1 MMSADENTPGRA
13 AGKNGKASPPAKKN
27 SKRNRKPAQQAAPEP
42 MQVEQLQETITEAAA
57 VLESPPVDIAADAPA
72 AAASAEHLESPSV
85 DTTADA
91 SAAAAPAEH
100 LESPT
105 VDTTPDAPAA
115 ATPAAHAEAAAP
127 VSLQTITNAYGDFTR
142 KSIEQT
148 SSFFVQLAGVRSLGR
163 VFELQ
168 GEFAKQSCE
177 IFFSES
183 QKIRELHSELAMQRW
198 RELEGFVAKLA
209 PPRFM

>member
-57 VLESPPVDIAADAPA
+57 VLESPPVDMAADAPA
-72 AAASAEHLESPSV
+72 AAAPAEHLESPSV

-100 LESPT
+100 LESPA
-105 VDTTPDAPAA
+105 VDTTPYVPTA
-115 ATPAAHAEAAAP
+115 ATPAAHAEAAP

-163 VFELQ
+163 AFELQ

-177 IFFSES
+177 TFFSES
-183 QKIRELHSELAMQRW
+183 RKIRELHNELAMQRW